1 MSDLPYSPALL
12 HPSARRRTAVAVGLF
27 AALSLGLAACGS
39 GDEHAAEPGA
49 HHGSS
54 PSASASGKF
63 DAADV
68 TFAQMMI
75 PHHQQ
80 AVSMAK
86 LADGRASDQE
96 VKTLA
101 VDIEKAQG
109 PEINTMRGWLTAWGK
124 PASPSMDHSMPGMA
138 HGGGSSMPGMMTGK
152 DMTGLEAARGKA
164 FDKRFTEM
172 MIGHHKG
179 AITMAE
185 DEQKN
190 GRNAAA
196 RKLAVTVVKNQRAE
210 VDRMRKIL
218 DRL

>member
-1 MSDLPYSPALL
+1 MSVLPY
-12 HPSARRRTAVAVGLF
+12 PSVHRRAVVATGVVAVL
-27 AALSLGLAACGS
+27 ALGLAACGS
-39 GDEHAAEPGA
+39 GDKYTSAPAT

-54 PSASASGKF
+54 HSASASASGDF
-63 DAADV
+63 DQADV

-96 VKTLA
+96 IKTLA
-101 VDIEKAQG
+101 ADIEKAQG
-109 PEINTMRGWLTAWGK
+109 PEISTMQGWLASWGK
-124 PASPSMDHSMPGMA
+124 PASPSMDHSMPGMS
-138 HGGGSSMPGMMTGK
+138 HGSGASMPGMMSGK
-152 DMTGLEAARGKA
+152 DMTGLKAAKGKD

-190 GRNAAA
+190 GRDPAAK
-196 RKLAVTVVKNQRAE
+196 KLAVAVVKNQQAE
-210 VDRMRKIL
+210 VDKMHKIL

>member
-1 MSDLPYSPALL
+1 MPVLPHSLSLAP
-12 HPSARRRTAVAVGLF
+12 RR
-27 AALSLGLAACGS
+27 AALATGVATALALGLTACGS
-39 GDEHAAEPGA
+39 GEKHTSAHDA

-54 PSASASGKF
+54 PAASAPGDF

-80 AVSMAK
+80 AVSMAE
-86 LADGRASDQE
+86 LADSRAADPE
-96 VKTLA
+96 VKSLA
-101 VDIEKAQG
+101 GDIEKAQG
-109 PEINTMRGWLTAWGK
+109 PEINTMRGWLSSWGK
-124 PASPSMDHSMPGMA
+124 PASPSMDHSMPGMD
-138 HGGGSSMPGMMTGK
+138 HGSGQTMPGMMSAQ
-152 DMTGLEAARGKA
+152 DMAGLKAARGKD

-185 DEQKN
+185 DEQKK
-190 GRNAAA
+190 GRNSRAKKLAAA
-196 RKLAVTVVKNQRAE
+196 VVKNQRAE
-210 VDRMRKIL
+210 VDTMHKIL

>member
-1 MSDLPYSPALL
+1 MSVLPHS
-12 HPSARRRTAVAVGLF
+12 SARRRTVVSAGVVASL
-27 AALSLGLAACGS
+27 ALGLAACGS
-39 GDEHAAEPGA
+39 GDKHTSASAP
-49 HHGSS
+49 HHGNS
-54 PSASASGKF
+54 PSASAPGSF

-80 AVSMAK
+80 AVSMAE

-96 VKTLA
+96 IKSLA
-101 VDIEKAQG
+101 ADIEKAQG
-109 PEINTMRGWLTAWGK
+109 PEISTMQGWLASWGK
-124 PASPSMDHSMPGMA
+124 PASPSMDHNMPGMT
-138 HGGGSSMPGMMTGK
+138 HGSGSSMPGMMSDK
-152 DMTGLEAARGKA
+152 DMTGLKAAKGKD

-185 DEQKN
+185 DEQKK

-196 RKLAVTVVKNQRAE
+196 KKLAVAVVKNQQAE
-210 VDRMRKIL
+210 VDKMHKIL
-218 DRL
+218 GRL